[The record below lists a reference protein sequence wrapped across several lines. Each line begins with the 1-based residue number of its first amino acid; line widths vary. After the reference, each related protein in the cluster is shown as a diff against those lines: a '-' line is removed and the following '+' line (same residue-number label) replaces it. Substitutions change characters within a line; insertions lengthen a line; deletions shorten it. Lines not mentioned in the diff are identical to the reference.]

1 MKSNYLIIF
10 FYSSLLLVS
19 PRVWYWRVVIEKE
32 SGLPIPGVNIQIKN
46 STKGTATDFD
56 GKFSL
61 KGLPSGSTVV
71 FTYIGFKDF
80 EYKVG
85 NNSGL
90 VLGD

>member
-1 MKSNYLIIF
+1 LKRIWFTYSRCKYSNQEF
-10 FYSSLLLVS
+10 
-19 PRVWYWRVVIEKE
+19 
-32 SGLPIPGVNIQIKN
+32 N
-46 STKGTATDFD
+46 KGTATDFD

-80 EYKVG
+80 EYKVTG

-90 VLGD
+90 NVSLVGDAKSLDEVVVWLW

>member
-1 MKSNYLIIF
+1 
-10 FYSSLLLVS
+10 LVS
-19 PRVWYWRVVIEKE
+19 FDIGGCNWKE

-61 KGLPSGSTVV
+61 KGLHQDRQLYLLILV
-71 FTYIGFKDF
+71 FKDF
-80 EYKVG
+80 EYKVTG

-90 VLGD
+90 NVALVGD

>member
-1 MKSNYLIIF
+1 LI
-10 FYSSLLLVS
+10 L
-19 PRVWYWRVVIEKE
+19 RVVIEKE

-71 FTYIGFKDF
+71 LLI
-80 EYKVG
+80 
-85 NNSGL
+85 L
-90 VLGD
+90 VLGF

>member
-1 MKSNYLIIF
+1 
-10 FYSSLLLVS
+10 LVS
-19 PRVWYWRVVIEKE
+19 LSFDGGCNWKE

-80 EYKVG
+80 EYKVTG

-90 VLGD
+90 NVSLVGTLFGRSCYWLW

>member
-1 MKSNYLIIF
+1 LKRIWF
-10 FYSSLLLVS
+10 TYS
-19 PRVWYWRVVIEKE
+19 
-32 SGLPIPGVNIQIKN
+32 GVNIQIKN

-80 EYKVG
+80 EYR
-85 NNSGL
+85 L
-90 VLGD
+90 QEIILDLMFR

>member
-19 PRVWYWRVVIEKE
+19 WVWYWRGCNWKE
-32 SGLPIPGVNIQIKN
+32 SGLPIPGVNIQIN

-71 FTYIGFKDF
+71 FTYIG
-80 EYKVG
+80 
-85 NNSGL
+85 
-90 VLGD
+90 LGFWI